1 MSNNVGCI
9 QSLFISIPG
18 DKNRKELISIHV
30 DSKGVVGDK
39 FYAKDIARSILI
51 TSLESYLLA
60 KKEQITI
67 PYGALGENLLIDY
80 NPYHLA
86 PSSRLKIGSVILEI
100 SQYCTICNHL
110 SSIDER
116 VPDLLKKD
124 RGIFAR
130 VIKEGEIKK
139 GDTISLIR

>member
-1 MSNNVGCI
+1 MLNDVGCI
-9 QSLFISIPG
+9 QSLFISIPR
-18 DKNRKELISIHV
+18 DKNRKEQISIYV
-30 DSKGVVGDK
+30 DTEGIRGDK
-39 FYAKDIARSILI
+39 FYAKDIARSVLI

-86 PSSRLKIGSVILEI
+86 PSSRLKIGSAILEI

-110 SSIDER
+110 SSIDKR
-116 VPDLLKKD
+116 VPDLLKND
-124 RGIFAR
+124 RGIFAK
-130 VIKEGEIKK
+130 VIQEGEIKK
-139 GDTISLIR
+139 GDTITLLR